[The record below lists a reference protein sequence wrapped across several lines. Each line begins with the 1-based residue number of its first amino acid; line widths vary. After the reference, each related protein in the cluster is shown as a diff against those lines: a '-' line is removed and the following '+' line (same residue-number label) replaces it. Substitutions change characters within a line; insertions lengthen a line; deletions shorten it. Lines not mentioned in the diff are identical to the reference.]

1 VGLTGPDVLGSDE
14 VCRVLGVSRARLSQL
29 RAEHADFPP
38 YTKLKLGRVYDGPSI
53 RAWQQ
58 ARTQPR
64 RRAMYRFLCSYRA
77 TGNLSR
83 AARHVGVHR
92 TTGAT
97 WLRELG
103 VPLPSE
109 KLDVNR

>member
-1 VGLTGPDVLGSDE
+1 VTGPDVYGSDE
-14 VCRVLGVSRARLSQL
+14 ACRVLGVARQRLHQL
-29 RAEHADFPP
+29 RAEHDDFPP
-38 YTKLKLGRVYDGPSI
+38 YTKLKIGRVYDGPAI

-58 ARTQPR
+58 ARTAPR
-64 RRAMYRFLCSYRA
+64 RREMYRFLCSYRA

-109 KLDVNR
+109 KLNGNR